1 MEMEESKF
9 HRWDLQPGRGDPRG
23 CLPHRNGTRCSTVTR
38 TKPVPPHFP
47 AVLLLLLHPEFYS
60 MPVLQQGTLC
70 DGFLSCFGVSLSSI
84 TRQWDLWAAL
94 SFPLQLF
101 LARSSL
107 LSLLLLAFLSGFGGP
122 QETQHTLVSSCC

>member
-1 MEMEESKF
+1 MEIEESRF
-9 HRWDLQPGRGDPRG
+9 HRWDLQPSRGDPKD
-23 CLPHRNGTRCSTVTR
+23 CLPHHNGTQCSTT
-38 TKPVPPHFP
+38 TWTEPVPPHFP
-47 AVLLLLLHPEFYS
+47 AVLLLLLHPESYS
-60 MPVLQQGTLC
+60 MPVLQQGMLC
-70 DGFLSCFGVSLSSI
+70 DGFFSCFGFSLSSV

-94 SFPLQLF
+94 RFPLQLF